1 MPKRALALLLSSI
14 ATVLVLFALYTWFT
28 LSWSY
33 SEGERAGYLQKFS
46 KKGWLCKTWE
56 GEILLSSMPG
66 AIPERFAFTV
76 RDESLVKALQSS
88 MGQRVQISYEQ
99 HKGVPTSCFGETEF
113 FVEKVTPG
121 PVNPVAP
128 SEAAVGQ

>member
-99 HKGVPTSCFGETEF
+99 HMGVPTSCFGETEY
-113 FVEKVTPG
+113 FVEKVNTG
-121 PVNPVAP
+121 PVKPVAP

>member
-1 MPKRALALLLSSI
+1 MPKRATALLLSALAAI
-14 ATVLVLFALYTWFT
+14 IVLFALYTWFT

-76 RDESLVKALQSS
+76 RDEAVVKQLQSA
-88 MGQRVQISYEQ
+88 MGQRVQISYEE
-99 HKGVPTSCFGETEF
+99 HVGIPTSCFGETGYF
-113 FVEKVTPG
+113 ATRAAKG
-121 PVNPVAP
+121 PVNPVSP
-128 SEAAVGQ
+128 SEAQ